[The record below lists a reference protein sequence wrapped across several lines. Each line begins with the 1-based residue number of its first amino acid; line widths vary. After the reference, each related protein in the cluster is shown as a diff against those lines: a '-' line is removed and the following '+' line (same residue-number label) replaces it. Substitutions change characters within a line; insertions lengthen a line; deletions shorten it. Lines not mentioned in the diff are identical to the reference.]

1 MTDTTDTTEATED
14 TTGSSPSRRSLIGWG
29 GAGLALGAAAA
40 GGAVAMTRTGNDVD
54 PTAAETGAAV
64 AFHGTHQAGI
74 ATAVQDRLHFAA
86 FDVKTDD
93 RAEFVQ
99 LLKDWTE
106 AARRITAGHAV
117 GEGAYGGLA
126 EAPPDDT
133 GEALG
138 LKPSRLT
145 LTIGFGPSLFDK
157 FGLQDQRPEALVDLP
172 KFPGDNLEKARSN
185 GDLCIQACADDPQ
198 VAVHAIRNLARI
210 GFGKVAIRWSQL
222 GFGKTSSTTPDAQ
235 TPRNLMGFKDGTR
248 NIAGTETDRLKKFVW
263 AGEGDGPGW
272 MTGGSYLVA
281 RRIRMNIET
290 WDRTSLQEQ
299 EDVFGRDKGEGAPV
313 GKAKERDKPFLKA
326 MKPDAHVRLA
336 HPDSNNGV
344 TILRRGYSFTDGTD
358 GLGRLE
364 AGLFFLAYQRDV
376 RKGFIPLQR
385 NLSRS
390 DALNEYIQHV
400 SSAVFAVPPGV
411 RDKDDWWGRALFS
424 KEA

>member
-1 MTDTTDTTEATED
+1 MTENER
-14 TTGSSPSRRSLIGWG
+14 GGPSRRALIGWG

-40 GGAVAMTRTGNDVD
+40 GGGVALSDGRLDPAPGGTG
-54 PTAAETGAAV
+54 GAAV
-64 AFHGTHQAGI
+64 EFHGSHQAGI
-74 ATAVQDRLHFAA
+74 ATPVQDRLHFAA

-99 LLKDWTE
+99 LLKDWTA
-106 AARRITAGHAV
+106 AARLMTAGKPV

-138 LKPSRLT
+138 LSPSRLT
-145 LTIGFGPSLFDK
+145 LTLGFGPSLFER
-157 FGLQDQRPEALVDLP
+157 FGLADRRPAALADLP
-172 KFPGDNLEKARSN
+172 KFPGDNLDGSRTG
-185 GDLCIQACADDPQ
+185 GDLCVQACADDPQ
-198 VAVHAIRNLARI
+198 VAVHAIRNLARV
-210 GFGKVAIRWSQL
+210 GFGKVAVRWSQL

-248 NIAGTETDRLKKFVW
+248 NIAGTETARLDRHVW
-263 AGEGDGPGW
+263 VSGSDEDAKSAW

-299 EDVFGRDKGEGAPV
+299 EDVFGRDKGEGAPA
-313 GKAKERDKPFLKA
+313 GKAKEHDAPFLKA

-336 HPDSNNGV
+336 HPDSNDGT

-358 GLGRLE
+358 GLGRLD

-376 RKGFIPLQR
+376 REGFIPLQR
-385 NLSRS
+385 RLSAH

-400 SSAVFAVPPGV
+400 GSAVFAVPPGV
-411 RDKDDWWGRALFS
+411 RDSADWWGRALFS